1 MASDKLQKILAM
13 SKNMD
18 KKTSKVNQAPMRPMK
33 QAMSLNEQI
42 SSADKAISNID
53 QMYNAPY
60 IPTKEEKEKWNT
72 EKGRA
77 ELTEM
82 ADNNVFMQKLNQSK
96 LPKAIVE
103 SMRQNPCNLD
113 PTIVNQVMGKENE
126 FFKKL
131 NEAYAKEK
139 EAPVSGVQAAMR
151 ITEQLETRDK
161 QQNIEDET
169 PSNEDNKIST
179 LDTETLEA
187 VISRVIDKKLANLSN
202 IGGAALK
209 TMSLTQNGTF
219 RFLDSED
226 NVYEC
231 QLKFIGKRKK
241 KK

>member
-1 MASDKLQKILAM
+1 MANDKLQKILAM

-18 KKTSKVNQAPMRPMK
+18 KKGSKVSQAPMRPMK
-33 QAMSLNEQI
+33 QAMSLSEQI
-42 SSADKAISNID
+42 SNADKTISSID
-53 QMYNAPY
+53 QMYNSPY

-131 NEAYAKEK
+131 NEAYAKEQ

-161 QQNIEDET
+161 QQNTEDEN
-169 PSNEDNKIST
+169 PSEDSKMST

-202 IGGAALK
+202 QGGTTLK
-209 TMSLTQNGTF
+209 TMVLTQNGTF
-219 RFLDSED
+219 RFLDTED

>member
-1 MASDKLQKILAM
+1 MANDKLQKILAM

-18 KKTSKVNQAPMRPMK
+18 KKGSKVNQAPMRPMK
-33 QAMSLNEQI
+33 QAMSLSEQI
-42 SSADKAISNID
+42 SNADKTISSID
-53 QMYNAPY
+53 QMYNSPY

-131 NEAYAKEK
+131 NEAYAKEQ

-161 QQNIEDET
+161 QQNTEDET
-169 PSNEDNKIST
+169 PSEDSKMST

-202 IGGAALK
+202 QGGTTLK
-209 TMSLTQNGTF
+209 TMVLTQNGTF
-219 RFLDSED
+219 RFLDTED

>member
-18 KKTSKVNQAPMRPMK
+18 KKSSKVSQAPMRPMK
-33 QAMSLNEQI
+33 QAMSLSEQI
-42 SSADKAISNID
+42 SNADKTISSID
-53 QMYNAPY
+53 QMYNSPY

-131 NEAYAKEK
+131 NEAYAKEQ

-161 QQNIEDET
+161 HQNIEDET
-169 PSNEDNKIST
+169 PSEDNKIST
-179 LDTETLEA
+179 LDAKTLEA
-187 VISRVIDKKLANLSN
+187 VISRVIDKKLANLSHQ
-202 IGGAALK
+202 GGTTLK
-209 TMSLTQNGTF
+209 TMVLTQNGTF
-219 RFLDSED
+219 RFLDTED

>member
-18 KKTSKVNQAPMRPMK
+18 KKTTKISQTPMRPMK
-33 QAMSLNEQI
+33 QALSLNEQI
-42 SSADKAISNID
+42 SNADRAISNID
-53 QMYNAPY
+53 QMFNAPY
-60 IPTKEEKEKWNT
+60 VPTKEEKEKWNT

-82 ADNNVFMQKLNQSK
+82 ADSNVFMEKLSQSK
-96 LPKAIVE
+96 LPKAIIE

-113 PTIVNQVMGKENE
+113 PTIVNHVMGKENE

-131 NEAYAKEK
+131 NETYAKEK

-161 QQNIEDET
+161 QENIEKGAQTE
-169 PSNEDNKIST
+169 EDKIANV
-179 LDTETLEA
+179 DTETLEKI
-187 VISRVIDKKLANLSN
+187 ISRVIDKKLANISN
-202 IGGAALK
+202 TSGAQLK

-219 RFLDSED
+219 RFLDAED

-231 QLKFIGKRKK
+231 QMKFIGKRKK

>member
-1 MASDKLQKILAM
+1 MANDKLQKILAM

-18 KKTSKVNQAPMRPMK
+18 KKGSKVSQAPMRPMK
-33 QAMSLNEQI
+33 QAMSLSEQI
-42 SSADKAISNID
+42 SNADKTISSID
-53 QMYNAPY
+53 QMYNSPY

-82 ADNNVFMQKLNQSK
+82 ADNNVFMQKLSQSK

-131 NEAYAKEK
+131 NEAYAKEQ

-161 QQNIEDET
+161 QQNTEDET
-169 PSNEDNKIST
+169 PSEDSKMST

-202 IGGAALK
+202 QGGTTLK
-209 TMSLTQNGTF
+209 TMVLTQNGTF
-219 RFLDSED
+219 RFLDTED

>member
-42 SSADKAISNID
+42 SSADKAISSID

-82 ADNNVFMQKLNQSK
+82 ADNNVFMQKLSQSK

-139 EAPVSGVQAAMR
+139 DAPVSGVQAAMR

-161 QQNIEDET
+161 QQNVDDEY
-169 PSNEDNKIST
+169 SSEDNKTST

-187 VISRVIDKKLANLSN
+187 VISRVIDKKLANFSN
-202 IGGAALK
+202 LNGAALK
-209 TMSLTQNGTF
+209 TMALTQNGTF

>member
-18 KKTSKVNQAPMRPMK
+18 KKTTKVNQTPMRPMK

-42 SSADKAISNID
+42 SSADKAISSID

-82 ADNNVFMQKLNQSK
+82 ADDNVFMQKLSQSK

-161 QQNIEDET
+161 QQNIEDEA
-169 PSNEDNKIST
+169 PSDDNDKIST
-179 LDTETLEA
+179 LDTETLED
-187 VISRVIDKKLANLSN
+187 VISRVIDKKLADFSNLN
-202 IGGAALK
+202 GAALK
-209 TMSLTQNGTF
+209 TMALTQNGTF
-219 RFLDSED
+219 RFLDTED

>member
-18 KKTSKVNQAPMRPMK
+18 KKTTKVNQTPMRPMK

-42 SSADKAISNID
+42 SSADKAISSID

-82 ADNNVFMQKLNQSK
+82 ADNNVFMQKLSQSK

-161 QQNIEDET
+161 QQNIEDEA
-169 PSNEDNKIST
+169 PSDDNDKIST
-179 LDTETLEA
+179 LDTETLED
-187 VISRVIDKKLANLSN
+187 VISRVIDKKLADFSKLN
-202 IGGAALK
+202 GAALK
-209 TMSLTQNGTF
+209 TMALTQNGTF
-219 RFLDSED
+219 RFLDTED

>member
-1 MASDKLQKILAM
+1 MANDKLQKILAM

-18 KKTSKVNQAPMRPMK
+18 KKGSKVSQAPMRPMK
-33 QAMSLNEQI
+33 QAMSLSEQI
-42 SSADKAISNID
+42 SNADKTISSID
-53 QMYNAPY
+53 QMYNSPY

-131 NEAYAKEK
+131 NEAYAKEQ

-161 QQNIEDET
+161 QQNTEDET
-169 PSNEDNKIST
+169 PSEDIKMST

-202 IGGAALK
+202 QGGTTLK
-209 TMSLTQNGTF
+209 TMVLTQNGTF
-219 RFLDSED
+219 RFLDTED

>member
-1 MASDKLQKILAM
+1 MANDKLQKILAM

-18 KKTSKVNQAPMRPMK
+18 KKASKINQAPMRPMK
-33 QAMSLNEQI
+33 QALSLNEQI
-42 SSADKAISNID
+42 SSADRTISNID
-53 QMYNAPY
+53 QMFNAPY
-60 IPTKEEKEKWNT
+60 VPTKEEKEKWNT

-82 ADNNVFMQKLNQSK
+82 ADSNVFMEKLSQSK
-96 LPKAIVE
+96 LPKAIIE

-113 PTIVNQVMGKENE
+113 PTIVNHVMGKENE

-131 NEAYAKEK
+131 NETYAKEK

-161 QQNIEDET
+161 QENTENDTQTED
-169 PSNEDNKIST
+169 DKIANV
-179 LDTETLEA
+179 DVETLEKI
-187 VISRVIDKKLANLSN
+187 ISRVIDNKLANISN
-202 IGGAALK
+202 TNGAQLK
-209 TMSLTQNGTF
+209 TMALTQSGTF
-219 RFLDSED
+219 RFLDAED

-231 QLKFIGKRKK
+231 QMKFIGKRKK

>member
-1 MASDKLQKILAM
+1 MANDKLQKILAM

-18 KKTSKVNQAPMRPMK
+18 KKGSKVSQAPMRPMK
-33 QAMSLNEQI
+33 QAMSLSEQI
-42 SSADKAISNID
+42 SNADKTISSID
-53 QMYNAPY
+53 QMYNSPY

-131 NEAYAKEK
+131 NEAYAKEQ

-161 QQNIEDET
+161 QQNTEDET
-169 PSNEDNKIST
+169 PSEDSKMST

-202 IGGAALK
+202 QGGTTLK
-209 TMSLTQNGTF
+209 TMVLTQNGTF
-219 RFLDSED
+219 RFLDTED

>member
-18 KKTSKVNQAPMRPMK
+18 KKTTKVNQTPMRPMK

-42 SSADKAISNID
+42 SSADKAISSID

-82 ADNNVFMQKLNQSK
+82 ADNNVFMQKLSQSK

-161 QQNIEDET
+161 QQNIEDEA
-169 PSNEDNKIST
+169 PSDDNDKIST

-187 VISRVIDKKLANLSN
+187 VISRVIDKKLADFSNLN
-202 IGGAALK
+202 GAALK
-209 TMSLTQNGTF
+209 TMALTQNGTF
-219 RFLDSED
+219 RFLDTED

>member
-18 KKTSKVNQAPMRPMK
+18 KKTTKVNQTPMRPMK
-33 QAMSLNEQI
+33 QALSLNEQI
-42 SSADKAISNID
+42 SSADKAISSID

-60 IPTKEEKEKWNT
+60 VPTQEEKEKWNT

-82 ADNNVFMQKLNQSK
+82 ADNNVFMEKLSQSK
-96 LPKAIVE
+96 LPRAIIE

-139 EAPVSGVQAAMR
+139 EEPVSGVQAAMR

-161 QQNIEDET
+161 QQNAEVEFPNDE
-169 PSNEDNKIST
+169 NKISSE
-179 LDTETLEA
+179 LDAETLEA
-187 VISRVIDKKLANLSN
+187 IISRVIDKKLGNISNAN
-202 IGGAALK
+202 GAPLK
-209 TMSLTQNGTF
+209 TMAITQNGTF
-219 RFLDSED
+219 RFLDAED

-231 QLKFIGKRKK
+231 QMKFIGKRKK

>member
-18 KKTSKVNQAPMRPMK
+18 KKGSKVSQAPMRPMK
-33 QAMSLNEQI
+33 QAMSLSEQI
-42 SSADKAISNID
+42 SNADKTISSID
-53 QMYNAPY
+53 QMYNSPY

-131 NEAYAKEK
+131 NEAYAKEQ

-161 QQNIEDET
+161 QQNTEDET
-169 PSNEDNKIST
+169 PSEDSKMST

-187 VISRVIDKKLANLSN
+187 VISRVIDKKLTNLSN
-202 IGGAALK
+202 QGGTTLK
-209 TMSLTQNGTF
+209 TMVLTQNGTF
-219 RFLDSED
+219 RFLDTED

>member
-42 SSADKAISNID
+42 SSADKAISSID

-82 ADNNVFMQKLNQSK
+82 ADNNVFMQKLSQSK

-161 QQNIEDET
+161 QQNVDDEY
-169 PSNEDNKIST
+169 SSEDNKTST

-187 VISRVIDKKLANLSN
+187 VISRVIDKKLANFSN
-202 IGGAALK
+202 LNGAALK
-209 TMSLTQNGTF
+209 TMALTQNGTF
-219 RFLDSED
+219 RFLDTED

>member
-1 MASDKLQKILAM
+1 MANDKLQKILAM

-18 KKTSKVNQAPMRPMK
+18 KKGSKVNQAPMRPMK
-33 QAMSLNEQI
+33 QAMSLSEQI
-42 SSADKAISNID
+42 SNADKTISSID
-53 QMYNAPY
+53 QMYNSPY

-131 NEAYAKEK
+131 NEAYAKEQ
-139 EAPVSGVQAAMR
+139 EAPVSGIQAAMR

-161 QQNIEDET
+161 QQNTEDET
-169 PSNEDNKIST
+169 PSEDIKMST

-202 IGGAALK
+202 QGGTTLK
-209 TMSLTQNGTF
+209 TMVLTQNGTF
-219 RFLDSED
+219 RFLDTED

>member
-1 MASDKLQKILAM
+1 MANDKLQKILAM

-18 KKTSKVNQAPMRPMK
+18 KKGSKVSQAPMRPMK
-33 QAMSLNEQI
+33 QAMSLSEQI
-42 SSADKAISNID
+42 SNADKTISSID
-53 QMYNAPY
+53 QMYNSPY

-131 NEAYAKEK
+131 NEAYAKEQ
-139 EAPVSGVQAAMR
+139 EAPVSGIQAAMR

-161 QQNIEDET
+161 QQNTEDET
-169 PSNEDNKIST
+169 PSEDIKMST

-202 IGGAALK
+202 QGGTTLK
-209 TMSLTQNGTF
+209 TMVLTQNGTF
-219 RFLDSED
+219 RFLDTED